1 MERAVLGGGCFW
13 CVEGAYKGM
22 RGVESALPGYAG
34 GHDPNPNYNSVCSG
48 STGHAEVVE
57 IIFDEAIISYD
68 TILEVFFTVH
78 DPTQLNRQGND
89 IGTQYRSAIFFTNE
103 EQKIIAERIK
113 SDFQQYFDDEI
124 VTEITAESNYHEAEE
139 YHHDYFNLNPRN
151 GYCQMVVAPK
161 LSKVRQK
168 FTDLY

>member
-1 MERAVLGGGCFW
+1 
-13 CVEGAYKGM
+13 M

-139 YHHDYFNLNPRN
+139 YHHDYFNLNPGN